1 MKVLFA
7 YDGSSGADAALHDLQ
22 HAGLP
27 SVLECMVL
35 SVADV
40 WLAPVQDSG
49 DETISGN
56 LDPAVRA
63 RILAMRETARAKVA
77 EAAAMAKHWAQIIQ
91 SLFPTWRLSSEA
103 LADSPAWGILNRA
116 DSWAADL
123 IVTGSHGMSATAR
136 ILIGSVSRKVL
147 SHASCSVRIARG
159 SAAKHHAAPRLII
172 GFDGSS
178 DAEAAVREVASRDW
192 PDGTQVRLITVVDDT
207 IRTAIAARI
216 LKLDA
221 WLEGGQT
228 DDHHIWLSK
237 MTEGAAERLRRV
249 RLDATCLLSEGEPK
263 RVLLDEAQQWQADSI
278 FVGATGLRG
287 LQRLLLGSVSS
298 SVATAASCT
307 VEVVRRA
314 S

>member
-1 MKVLFA
+1 MKILFA

-40 WLAPVQDSG
+40 WLPPVQDSG

-56 LDPAVRA
+56 LDPAVRT

-77 EAAAMAKHWAQIIQ
+77 EAAAMAKHGAQIIQ

-103 LADSPAWGILNRA
+103 VADSPAWGILNRA
-116 DSWAADL
+116 DSWPANL

-159 SAAKHHAAPRLII
+159 SAGNDHAAPRLII
-172 GFDGSS
+172 GFDGSA

-192 PDGTQVRLITVVDDT
+192 PDDTQVRLITVVDDT

-278 FVGATGLRG
+278 FLGATGLRG

-307 VEVVRRA
+307 VEVVRRE

>member
-1 MKVLFA
+1 MKILFA

-40 WLAPVQDSG
+40 WLPPVQDSG

-56 LDPAVRA
+56 LDPAVRT

-77 EAAAMAKHWAQIIQ
+77 EAAAMAKHGAQIIQ

-103 LADSPAWGILNRA
+103 VADSPAWGILNRA
-116 DSWAADL
+116 DSWPANL

-136 ILIGSVSRKVL
+136 ILIGSVSRKIL

-159 SAAKHHAAPRLII
+159 SGAKHAGPRLIV

-178 DAEAAVREVASRDW
+178 DAEAAIREVASRDW

-221 WLEGGQT
+221 WFEGGQT

-278 FVGATGLRG
+278 FLGATGLRG

>member
-7 YDGSSGADAALHDLQ
+7 YDGSSCADAALHDLQ

-40 WLAPVQDSG
+40 WLPPDQGGD

-63 RILAMRETARAKVA
+63 RILAMRDTATAKVA
-77 EAAAMAKHWAQIIQ
+77 EAAAMAKHGAQVIQ
-91 SLFPTWRLSSEA
+91 SLFPAWRLSSEA

-116 DSWAADL
+116 GSWPADL

-159 SAAKHHAAPRLII
+159 SAAKDHTAPRLIV
-172 GFDGSS
+172 GFDGSL
-178 DAEAAVREVASRDW
+178 DAEAAVREVASRAW

-221 WLEGGQT
+221 WFEGAQT

-237 MTEGAAERLRRV
+237 MTDDAAERLRRV

-278 FVGATGLRG
+278 FLGATGLRG
-287 LQRLLLGSVSS
+287 LQRLLLGVSS
-298 SVATAASCT
+298 SVATAAPCT
-307 VEVVRRA
+307 VEVVRRP

>member
-159 SAAKHHAAPRLII
+159 SATKHHAAPRLII